1 MKAQC
6 KETSML
12 LLFDGGSRS
21 NRQLIEQTFGD
32 KVPGGGG
39 LFDWIVLY
47 RSTKSAKG
55 KRNRKVFA
63 GSVRCETAFLRL
75 SVPRVRLAVK
85 AREDDFTSNEE
96 CNTNDLHMVNVPPP
110 GKLPRILRSDK
121 TRIFPDATVP
131 NTVKSSSLLLVKISS
146 RDLFDDGLG
155 IESW

>member
-1 MKAQC
+1 M
-6 KETSML
+6 
-12 LLFDGGSRS
+12 
-21 NRQLIEQTFGD
+21 
-32 KVPGGGG
+32 
-39 LFDWIVLY
+39 
-47 RSTKSAKG
+47 
-55 KRNRKVFA
+55 FA

-96 CNTNDLHMVNVPPP
+96 CNTNDLHMVNGPPP

-121 TRIFPDATVP
+121 TRIFPDATVH
-131 NTVKSSSLLLVKISS
+131 NTVKSSSVPLLLVKISS